1 MNGSECQRKFIDL
14 RYNFKTDG
22 NGQISMIDSVI
33 LKNIVRM
40 STARPPLEIL

>member
-1 MNGSECQRKFIDL
+1 MVVNVNVNLLIFDI
-14 RYNFKTDG
+14 FKTDV

-33 LKNIVRM
+33 LKNIVRV